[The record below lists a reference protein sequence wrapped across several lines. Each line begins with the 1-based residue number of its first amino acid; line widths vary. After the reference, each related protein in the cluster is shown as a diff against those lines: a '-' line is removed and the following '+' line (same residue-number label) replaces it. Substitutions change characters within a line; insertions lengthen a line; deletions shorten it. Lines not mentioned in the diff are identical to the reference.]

1 MLLRYVEISM
11 KFTNILGSEIV
22 EWLMVN
28 LRLESRQEAV
38 TMGCKL
44 KDQGYFIAMSSKVKI
59 FKDGDQFYRLKNVEY
74 IPPPKTL
81 VPSKLP
87 DIAKLKFSDIEPKEC
102 ARQLTLISEAAFAQ
116 ISPRELIDLSWA
128 EKANNNNNNNDPN
141 NHIIAFSARFNRVAD
156 WVVTEI
162 VLAPNMHQRKDIIQ
176 RFLQVAK
183 YCHELNNYNDLT
195 AIISGLNSSPILR

>member
-1 MLLRYVEISM
+1 
-11 KFTNILGSEIV
+11 
-22 EWLMVN
+22 
-28 LRLESRQEAV
+28 
-38 TMGCKL
+38 MGNQL
-44 KDQGYFIAMSSKVKI
+44 TEQGYLITMTSKVKI
-59 FKDGDQFYRLKNVEY
+59 FKDGEQLYRLKNVGDLHIVGNCIQVEY
-74 IPPPKTL
+74 HPPPKTL

-87 DIAKLKFSDIEPKEC
+87 DVSKLKFSDIEPKEC
-102 ARQLTLISEAAFAQ
+102 AQQLTLITEAAFAE

-128 EKANNNNNNNDPN
+128 EKANSNVASNNSK
-141 NHIIAFSARFNRVAD
+141 HVIAFSSRFNKVAD

-183 YCHELNNYNDLT
+183 YCKELNNYNDLT